1 MNSAALIIEVSAI
14 CAVAMSVFFGAL
26 IIRRWRIEVRT
37 ARDREM
43 LAEITR
49 NYLQR
54 VAGQR
59 IAETPKKWPDYLKL
73 RAVSHIHLL
82 LRGGERDHLMQ
93 MAELDGLLERT
104 IDNSRS
110 SRRAKRIDA
119 IRLLQ
124 QFGSEACIARLRQLL
139 TRDPNSKVRTEA
151 AFALASIKALPPP
164 RELIRILGMF
174 DRQPSRLDSALLRA
188 SAPQY
193 HEHLRMIL
201 EDDIPSSQRALIVD
215 ALGWA
220 DDPAVLPTLRV
231 AAESENPELRSAA
244 LRAAARLGHPSVE
257 EWVLRL
263 LDDPVPF
270 VRVQA
275 ANCCA
280 SLALGAAVPR
290 LRDMLED
297 EHLWARLRAEHALD
311 VLVAQWPS
319 DELFG
324 TAA

>member
-1 MNSAALIIEVSAI
+1 MNSATLIIEISAI
-14 CAVAMSVFFGAL
+14 CAVAMSAFFGVL
-26 IIRRWRIEVRT
+26 IVRRWRLEVKTERE
-37 ARDREM
+37 REM

-59 IAETPKKWPDYLKL
+59 IVEKPKNWPDYLKL

-93 MAELDGLLERT
+93 MAELDGLLDRT
-104 IDNSRS
+104 IENSRS
-110 SRRAKRIDA
+110 IRRAKRIDA

-124 QFGSEACIARLRQLL
+124 QFGSEACVARLRQLL
-139 TRDPNSKVRTEA
+139 TRDRCSRVRTEA

-174 DRQPSRLDSALLRA
+174 DRKPSRLDTALLRA

-193 HEHLRMIL
+193 HEHMRMVL
-201 EDDIPSSQRALIVD
+201 DDDIPNSQRALIID

-220 DDPAVLPTLRV
+220 EDPAVLPVLEE
-231 AAESENPELRSAA
+231 AAASDHPEQRSAA

-263 LDDPVPF
+263 LDDPEPF

-290 LRDMLED
+290 LRSMLED
-297 EHLWARLRAEHALD
+297 EHLWARLRAEHALE
-311 VLVAQWPS
+311 VLVSHWPS